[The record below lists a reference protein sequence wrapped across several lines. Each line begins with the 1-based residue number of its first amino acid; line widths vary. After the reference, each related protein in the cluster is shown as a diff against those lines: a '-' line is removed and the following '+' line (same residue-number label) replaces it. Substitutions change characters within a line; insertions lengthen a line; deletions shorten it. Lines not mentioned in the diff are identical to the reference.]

1 MKALV
6 KERGIKKTKGDI
18 VFGILNYAVFGLFTL
33 ICFYPFYYLI
43 INSVSANDL
52 SSNGSINFLPS
63 QLHLENYKQVL
74 QLKGLGLAALVSVGR
89 TIIGTICTVLASAF
103 LGFMFTQERMWRR
116 KLWYRL
122 MVVTMYFNA
131 GLIPMFLTMQNL
143 HLTNSFWVYVIPV
156 IVQPF
161 NIILVKTYMESI
173 PRSLQEAAEIDG
185 AGIMKV
191 FLKII
196 LPTSTPI
203 LATIAIFAA
212 VAQWN
217 SFQDT
222 LIYVT
227 DQKLY
232 SLQYIL
238 YQYINQAN
246 SLATMV
252 KNSSGGTN
260 LNMAALATQQ
270 TPTSIR
276 MTVSVIVVMPI
287 LFIYPMF
294 QRYSEAVPEAQGQQA
309 AESVSGE
316 NSKYEE
322 FLTVDVFDSQANYQG
337 IQSGWF
343 AKIVKDKFNM
353 ELNIIAPNVAGGGDT
368 LFQTRSAAG
377 NLGDLIFTSAD
388 RGRLQ
393 DLVTAGLVM
402 DMTDLI
408 KGEENLERYRDAIEY
423 SNKELVEE
431 EGIYMIP
438 SEVTTLSPTTPME
451 GTDCNSGVYLRW
463 DLYEELG
470 CPELNTVEDMLDVL
484 KEMQE
489 LCPES
494 DSGKKTY
501 AFSLFKDW
509 DDNAMKQGAWLPS
522 LYGYRFMGDAVYSA
536 DDSLP
541 PQSLVDENSVYV
553 RNLKLFFTANQMGLM
568 DPESTTQNYDTLY
581 SKYKDGAVLF
591 SPWPWLL
598 IM

>member
-238 YQYINQAN
+238 YQYINHAN

-294 QRYSEAVPEAQGQQA
+294 QRYFVKGIMIG
-309 AESVSGE
+309 SV
-316 NSKYEE
+316 
-322 FLTVDVFDSQANYQG
+322 
-337 IQSGWF
+337 
-343 AKIVKDKFNM
+343 
-353 ELNIIAPNVAGGGDT
+353 
-368 LFQTRSAAG
+368 
-377 NLGDLIFTSAD
+377 
-388 RGRLQ
+388 
-393 DLVTAGLVM
+393 
-402 DMTDLI
+402 
-408 KGEENLERYRDAIEY
+408 KG
-423 SNKELVEE
+423 
-431 EGIYMIP
+431 
-438 SEVTTLSPTTPME
+438 
-451 GTDCNSGVYLRW
+451 
-463 DLYEELG
+463 
-470 CPELNTVEDMLDVL
+470 
-484 KEMQE
+484 
-489 LCPES
+489 
-494 DSGKKTY
+494 
-501 AFSLFKDW
+501 
-509 DDNAMKQGAWLPS
+509 
-522 LYGYRFMGDAVYSA
+522 
-536 DDSLP
+536 
-541 PQSLVDENSVYV
+541 
-553 RNLKLFFTANQMGLM
+553 
-568 DPESTTQNYDTLY
+568 
-581 SKYKDGAVLF
+581 
-591 SPWPWLL
+591 
-598 IM
+598 

>member
-33 ICFYPFYYLI
+33 ICFYSFYYLI

-294 QRYSEAVPEAQGQQA
+294 QRYFVKGIMIG
-309 AESVSGE
+309 SV
-316 NSKYEE
+316 
-322 FLTVDVFDSQANYQG
+322 
-337 IQSGWF
+337 
-343 AKIVKDKFNM
+343 
-353 ELNIIAPNVAGGGDT
+353 
-368 LFQTRSAAG
+368 
-377 NLGDLIFTSAD
+377 
-388 RGRLQ
+388 
-393 DLVTAGLVM
+393 
-402 DMTDLI
+402 
-408 KGEENLERYRDAIEY
+408 KG
-423 SNKELVEE
+423 
-431 EGIYMIP
+431 
-438 SEVTTLSPTTPME
+438 
-451 GTDCNSGVYLRW
+451 
-463 DLYEELG
+463 
-470 CPELNTVEDMLDVL
+470 
-484 KEMQE
+484 
-489 LCPES
+489 
-494 DSGKKTY
+494 
-501 AFSLFKDW
+501 
-509 DDNAMKQGAWLPS
+509 
-522 LYGYRFMGDAVYSA
+522 
-536 DDSLP
+536 
-541 PQSLVDENSVYV
+541 
-553 RNLKLFFTANQMGLM
+553 
-568 DPESTTQNYDTLY
+568 
-581 SKYKDGAVLF
+581 
-591 SPWPWLL
+591 
-598 IM
+598 

>member
-18 VFGILNYAVFGLFTL
+18 VFGILNYTVFGLFTL

-252 KNSSGGTN
+252 KNSSGWTN

-294 QRYSEAVPEAQGQQA
+294 QRYFVKGIMIG
-309 AESVSGE
+309 SV
-316 NSKYEE
+316 
-322 FLTVDVFDSQANYQG
+322 
-337 IQSGWF
+337 
-343 AKIVKDKFNM
+343 
-353 ELNIIAPNVAGGGDT
+353 
-368 LFQTRSAAG
+368 
-377 NLGDLIFTSAD
+377 
-388 RGRLQ
+388 
-393 DLVTAGLVM
+393 
-402 DMTDLI
+402 
-408 KGEENLERYRDAIEY
+408 KG
-423 SNKELVEE
+423 
-431 EGIYMIP
+431 
-438 SEVTTLSPTTPME
+438 
-451 GTDCNSGVYLRW
+451 
-463 DLYEELG
+463 
-470 CPELNTVEDMLDVL
+470 
-484 KEMQE
+484 
-489 LCPES
+489 
-494 DSGKKTY
+494 
-501 AFSLFKDW
+501 
-509 DDNAMKQGAWLPS
+509 
-522 LYGYRFMGDAVYSA
+522 
-536 DDSLP
+536 
-541 PQSLVDENSVYV
+541 
-553 RNLKLFFTANQMGLM
+553 
-568 DPESTTQNYDTLY
+568 
-581 SKYKDGAVLF
+581 
-591 SPWPWLL
+591 
-598 IM
+598 